1 LPRCASPGARLRPWR
16 RPRPH
21 PRRPPLDLVRR
32 GHRAGGQAAPRTQE
46 RARHAKRTCPGTPS
60 SARIRGPVAAALLP
74 CPVEVGLRRFYGAC
88 GGKEVD
94 QGSACCPD
102 QKRRPRIP
110 FALDLVASLIEVAR
124 VRSAS
129 FSCAASYLKSAI
141 RPSSSL
147 VSIARQGQSRASTF
161 HRGRR

>member
-74 CPVEVGLRRFYGAC
+74 CPVEVGLAPLLRCLRRERSRPGERLLPRPKASPSNSFCARSCRLAHRSGARAFRVVLLR
-88 GGKEVD
+88 GVIPEERHQAVLESR
-94 QGSACCPD
+94 QHCPT
-102 QKRRPRIP
+102 RPIT
-110 FALDLVASLIEVAR
+110 
-124 VRSAS
+124 S
-129 FSCAASYLKSAI
+129 FDI
-141 RPSSSL
+141 SS
-147 VSIARQGQSRASTF
+147 R
-161 HRGRR
+161 